1 MVTLE
6 ALDPSTTL
14 DVQLREK
21 AGPIVLMNTF
31 VVPEGTI
38 EQVMANWK
46 DDAEIMK
53 AQPGYISA
61 QLHRGVA
68 GSRILVNISVWES
81 TDALFHAL
89 SNPEFQKKARLYPE
103 GVVAYPHILQKVAIE
118 GVCVA

>member
-1 MVTLE
+1 MVKLE
-6 ALDPSTTL
+6 ALDPSTPM
-14 DVQLREK
+14 DIQLREDI
-21 AGPIVLMNTF
+21 GPIVLMNTF

-38 EQVMANWK
+38 ETVMANWR

-81 TDALFHAL
+81 TEALFNAL
-89 SNPEFQKKARLYPE
+89 SNPDFQMKARRYPE

-118 GVCVA
+118 GVCVV